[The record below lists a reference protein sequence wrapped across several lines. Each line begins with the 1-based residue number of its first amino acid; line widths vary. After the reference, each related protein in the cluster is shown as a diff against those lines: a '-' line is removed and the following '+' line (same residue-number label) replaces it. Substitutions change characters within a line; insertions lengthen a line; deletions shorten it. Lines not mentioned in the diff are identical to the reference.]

1 MSIFSQLHS
10 TEPRK
15 TSLSRQVFLAI
26 VVACAAVALV
36 VTAAS
41 AVVFQNAFLAD
52 EHEQLAGECSTL
64 SSLLDQT
71 DDDAKVLSSLDLGEL
86 RATLVAPD
94 GRVLYDSQA
103 DASTLP
109 SHADRPEVAQA
120 LAEGTGSSDRSS
132 ETVGFVSLYN
142 ARRLSSGDVLRISVE
157 RASVLAFL
165 SNDFALLI
173 VIAAA
178 VVVAGWVVSR
188 RLAAG
193 IVKPILEIDPAA
205 AESDA
210 PYAELDPLVS
220 RLNEQH
226 AQLVRR
232 MSAIQDAND
241 MRREFTSN
249 VTHELKTPIAS
260 ISGAAELIRD
270 GICKPEDVS
279 DFAGRIYKDAQRL
292 SSLVS
297 DILMLSKLDETE
309 RGGQKDTMFGPME
322 RVDLFSVAQD
332 VCSRLSRK
340 AKRAEVNL
348 DVKGVSSCVNG
359 NARLLDELVSN
370 LVENAIRYNK
380 KGGRVFVWVLP
391 IEGRPAVRVSDTGI
405 GIPEEA
411 QSKVFERFYRVDKGR
426 SRDMGGTGLGL
437 AIVKH
442 AAAFHEADIR
452 LESKLGEGTTITVL
466 F

>member
-1 MSIFSQLHS
+1 
-10 TEPRK
+10 
-15 TSLSRQVFLAI
+15 
-26 VVACAAVALV
+26 
-36 VTAAS
+36 
-41 AVVFQNAFLAD
+41 
-52 EHEQLAGECSTL
+52 
-64 SSLLDQT
+64 
-71 DDDAKVLSSLDLGEL
+71 
-86 RATLVAPD
+86 
-94 GRVLYDSQA
+94 
-103 DASTLP
+103 
-109 SHADRPEVAQA
+109 
-120 LAEGTGSSDRSS
+120 
-132 ETVGFVSLYN
+132 
-142 ARRLSSGDVLRISVE
+142 
-157 RASVLAFL
+157 
-165 SNDFALLI
+165 
-173 VIAAA
+173 
-178 VVVAGWVVSR
+178 
-188 RLAAG
+188 
-193 IVKPILEIDPAA
+193 
-205 AESDA
+205 
-210 PYAELDPLVS
+210 
-220 RLNEQH
+220 
-226 AQLVRR
+226 

-322 RVDLFSVAQD
+322 QVDLFSVAQD

-340 AKRAEVNL
+340 AKKAEVNL
-348 DVKGVSSCVNG
+348 DVKGISSCVNG

-452 LESKLGEGTTITVL
+452 LESKLGEGTTVTVL